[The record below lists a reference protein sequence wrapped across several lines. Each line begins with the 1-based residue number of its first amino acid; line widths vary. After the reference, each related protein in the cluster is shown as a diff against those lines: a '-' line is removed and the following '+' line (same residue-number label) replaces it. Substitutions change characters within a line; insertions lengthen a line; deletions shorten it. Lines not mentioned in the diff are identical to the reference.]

1 MCLECLQ
8 FFGVP
13 LDPAHH
19 AQIKPRP
26 NRHARRITRARPVPS
41 ATETATPA
49 PTPQP
54 RRAASLRACRPLIE
68 PDSAA

>member
-19 AQIKPRP
+19 AQIKRRP
-26 NRHARRITRARPVPS
+26 NRHARRVTRARTTLPT
-41 ATETATPA
+41 AATPA
-49 PTPQP
+49 TPEP
-54 RRAASLRACRPLIE
+54 SPNARRTARKPASR
-68 PDSAA
+68 